1 MNIQSIGSFSPV
13 APSAPREIAAPAA
26 KPEVQCAS
34 FATEDSLS
42 SGIICEESPSRSIF
56 QVVLP
61 QSMTMGET
69 REETEAQAPK
79 PSGPAGIP
87 LPTDYSDSGQVAAFC
102 NNVATSSL
110 SLDDRRAI
118 ITDVLCQGVHNAT
131 SPDPTWEKATDEQI
145 GLFVHETLE
154 HMDALR
160 EIGEMRGMDFS
171 EHDMEPKCGKFEPRI
186 AQFLAL
192 PGRND
197 AVKWAIKE
205 HNSAPHHSKWADK
218 NCTKEELAESASDI
232 VNAWRMNRRVYD
244 KPAFGWDRIA
254 TMINEDFK
262 YNNITVE
269 QRDAL
274 LEAIPFQMEYE
285 ARHGIA

>member
-1 MNIQSIGSFSPV
+1 MNIQSIGSFTPA
-13 APSAPREIAAPAA
+13 APAASREIAPAAA
-26 KPEVQCAS
+26 KPEVQSAS
-34 FATEDSLS
+34 FACEDSLS
-42 SGIICEESPSRSIF
+42 QGIVCEESPSRSIF

-61 QSMTMGET
+61 QTMTMRECS
-69 REETEAQAPK
+69 EETEAQAPK
-79 PSGPAGIP
+79 TSGPAGIP
-87 LPTDYSDSGQVAAFC
+87 LPADYSDSEQVAVFC
-102 NNVATSSL
+102 NNVATSNL
-110 SLDDRRAI
+110 TLDDRRAI
-118 ITDVLCQGVHNAT
+118 ITDALCLGVHKAS

-160 EIGEMRGMDFS
+160 EIGEMRGMDFGK
-171 EHDMEPKCGKFEPRI
+171 HDMEPKCGKFEPRI

-205 HNSAPHHSKWADK
+205 HNAAPHHAKWGDK

-285 ARHGIA
+285 SRHGIA